1 MYQLLR
7 SELVRNATIVVVALV
22 GVATVAL
29 ANRNMY
35 TKEQIIDKF
44 EAHGDVHDMLDREIS
59 HIRDDVQWL
68 VRNSGGVPSVD
79 AEKDNDT
86 P

>member
-59 HIRDDVQWL
+59 HIRDDVQVHLHVWTA
-68 VRNSGGVPSVD
+68 RCTSWCPH
-79 AEKDNDT
+79 T
-86 P
+86 RM